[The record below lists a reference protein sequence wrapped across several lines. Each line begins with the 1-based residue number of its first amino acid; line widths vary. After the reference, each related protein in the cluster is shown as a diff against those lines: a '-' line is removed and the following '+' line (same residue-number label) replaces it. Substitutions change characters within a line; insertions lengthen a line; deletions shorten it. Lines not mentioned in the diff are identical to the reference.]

1 MSRPFVFFLCYRG
14 QSFSLSV
21 EGKSVFCYRGQ
32 SFSLS
37 AEGVGHCVCLCH
49 KSGTVPTKETRFD
62 RHVRIVRFLFTTLFV
77 GNWTVSA
84 SLLCPYR
91 RYRDALPTVPFSLS
105 VCLSFSP
112 SLLFAFESSLAPVL
126 LCLSVSSIYLSLP
139 TELVPHGRR
148 LGVKTNKT
156 TTTATTTTTCAWSTA
171 LIHLF
176 SLPLSQ

>member
-1 MSRPFVFFLCYRG
+1 M
-14 QSFSLSV
+14 
-21 EGKSVFCYRGQ
+21 
-32 SFSLS
+32 
-37 AEGVGHCVCLCH
+37 CLCH
-49 KSGTVPTKETRFD
+49 KCGTVPRKETRFD

-91 RYRDALPTVPFSLS
+91 RHRDTFPTLPFSLS
-105 VCLSFSP
+105 LSFSP
-112 SLLFAFESSLAPVL
+112 SLLFTFESSLAPVL

-148 LGVKTNKT
+148 LCVKTNKT

-176 SLPLSQ
+176 SLPLSLSRISLSWASAGCKKNTTLVKLSSVIYSSV